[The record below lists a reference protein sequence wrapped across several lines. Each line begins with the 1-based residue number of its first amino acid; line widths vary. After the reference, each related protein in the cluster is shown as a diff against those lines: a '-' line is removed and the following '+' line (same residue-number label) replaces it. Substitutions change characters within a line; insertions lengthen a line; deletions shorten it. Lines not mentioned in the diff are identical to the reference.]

1 MSKEFVK
8 ERIGTKHLHT
18 AVEQQKQL
26 SYFTESK
33 VQQDVTVQYLE
44 QWAKRNY
51 KGNDYFLNWVKS
63 IFRTQ
68 NFLSFFKYLRFPL
81 PSAKL
86 INDEVR
92 PQLKRVYFADDSYFK
107 YAIKGKEVGTPE
119 ELNNDEFD
127 NIIFNALLF
136 QHNDIIIHDLEDI
149 NKPYREL
156 LCIKEVVSIDSDV
169 NEIEKL
175 AYKACLEV
183 DGIETEGYLYLDDK
197 AYIFYDLDY
206 TEKLNIPHDLKRCP
220 ATWISNEPFST
231 DNNIVRKS
239 IFSYVRE
246 ELEEYVFLKTLL
258 KMTEP
263 NGAIPITVK
272 LKSTTKSLD
281 GQDFKGL
288 TGEPMASNALGGQVA
303 EYGKEANNS
312 EGSVLQAGTTVEIPQ
327 RKKSDQSIDT
337 DLVQNFLKQFYI
349 PVESLKYINERI
361 KEIERS
367 IIANVLGDY
376 QQNNDSAK
384 NVDQINSSTHNK
396 QDKLRNISMNLS
408 FIRNHSDLMLLGLKY
423 GIESVSVSVFYG
435 SDFFLDNETELYDL
449 LTKAPNQIE
458 RRNILNRIG
467 KTKFRFNPNRAEREV
482 LLYSLLPFASDKDF
496 DKALAQNLV
505 DEKTKQLQLRFD
517 YWISMFEAKFGD
529 ILIFYNNLATESN
542 SEKLIL
548 INNMLEDIIP
558 EAPKAILPPTN
569 T

>member
-33 VQQDVTVQYLE
+33 VQQEVTTEYLV

-107 YAIKGKEVGTPE
+107 YAIKGSEVGTPI
-119 ELNNDEFD
+119 ELKNDEFD
-127 NIIFNALLF
+127 NEIFNALLF
-136 QHNDIIIHDLEDI
+136 RHNDIIIHDLNDI

-175 AYKACLEV
+175 AYKACLEIE
-183 DGIETEGYLYLDDK
+183 GIETEGYLYLDDK
-197 AYIFYDLDY
+197 AYIFYNLDY
-206 TEKLNIPHDLKRCP
+206 VEKLNIPHDLKRCP

-246 ELEEYVFLKTLL
+246 ELEEFVFLKTLL

-272 LKSTTKSLD
+272 LKSTTRNLD

-288 TGEPMASNALGGQVA
+288 PGEPMSSNELGSQKA
-303 EYGKEANNS
+303 EYGKDINNS
-312 EGSVLQAGTTVEIPQ
+312 EGSVLQAGTTIELPHT
-327 RKKSDQSIDT
+327 KKADLSIDT
-337 DLVQNFLKQFYI
+337 DLVQNFIKQFYI

-408 FIRNHSDLMLLGLKY
+408 FIRNHSDLILLGLKY
-423 GIESVSVSVFYG
+423 GIDSVSVSVFYG

-496 DKALAQNLV
+496 DKALTQNLV

-517 YWISMFEAKFGD
+517 YWISMFEAKYGD

-569 T
+569 S